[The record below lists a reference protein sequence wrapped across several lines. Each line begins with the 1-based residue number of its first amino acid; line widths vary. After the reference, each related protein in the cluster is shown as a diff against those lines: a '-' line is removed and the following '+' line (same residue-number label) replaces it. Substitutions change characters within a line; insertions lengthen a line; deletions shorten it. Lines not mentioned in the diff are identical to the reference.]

1 MLVQAP
7 EDVDEGKDK
16 DKEYKDIKSGEEEKI
31 EIGVTVCNCC
41 VLFHPEPERHY

>member
-16 DKEYKDIKSGEEEKI
+16 DKEYKDINSGEEEKI

-41 VLFHPEPERHY
+41 VLFRPEPKRHY